1 MALSAVEDRGPIT
14 FTPTTLANA
23 CRFGA
28 EHKSQAICFSG
39 DACGPNASSSN
50 QSKRIR
56 LYPWSTD
63 LRPSSLG
70 SSHSNGTAS
79 GSGSFCD
86 AADADD
92 WWCEGAAVSTADRE

>member
-1 MALSAVEDRGPIT
+1 
-14 FTPTTLANA
+14 
-23 CRFGA
+23 
-28 EHKSQAICFSG
+28 
-39 DACGPNASSSN
+39 CGPNASSSN

-56 LYPWSTD
+56 LYFWRTV

-86 AADADD
+86 AAAAID
-92 WWCEGAAVSTADRE
+92 WRSDSAPGDWVCDVAVAVNPARCNGAPAGECDCTPTATCALWNERAAPG